1 MHTRVKSLMSAVLLA
16 VSLGTVYTVYAA
28 PDSAELT
35 GFPKIYQ
42 KWFEEAA
49 AEFDVPVE
57 LLQSIAYTETR
68 WRPVVAKGHAKKNG
82 EDFQE
87 FDWHEGEMMPAYG
100 IMGLRND
107 PHFGYSLNQAA
118 ALIREMPEKLATDTR
133 SNIRGAAALLAQYG
147 NRKTRN
153 TPLEQW
159 EEAVAKLSGIPE
171 REIAEMQSYEIFTTI
186 KEGRGNGRYKI
197 KQRAVDMEKVYGRDK
212 LRTLAASRVL
222 IELGR
227 NNMKMTAP
235 DADPMSP
242 SR

>member
-1 MHTRVKSLMSAVLLA
+1 M
-16 VSLGTVYTVYAA
+16 
-28 PDSAELT
+28 T
-35 GFPKIYQ
+35 GFPKIYE

-68 WRPVVAKGHAKKNG
+68 WRPIVPKGHAKKNG

-87 FDWHEGEMMPAYG
+87 ADWHEGEMPPAYG

-118 ALIREMPEKLATDTR
+118 ALIREMPVKLVTDTR

-147 NRKTRN
+147 NRKNRN

-159 EEAVAKLSGIPE
+159 EDAVAKLSGIPE
-171 REIAEMQSYEIFTTI
+171 REIAEMQSYEILNTI
-186 KEGRGNGRYKI
+186 KEGRGSGRYKVR
-197 KQRAVDMEKVYGRDK
+197 QRAVDLERVYGRDK

-222 IELGR
+222 MEFNR
-227 NNMKMTAP
+227 NNMRMSAP
-235 DADPMSP
+235 DADSMSP